1 MLHLKQIYDVT
12 QAFDRGWLQ
21 LTEILSPLCRSLQE
35 AFWLSTTWYL
45 LSSSCLIPLGIVFQR
60 IRLLLGKKWFLS
72 RVLLTQTFFCC
83 FRVVNLRTALSQD
96 SNLTSAHVPWLVA
109 FLVLTVLHTNILAV
123 PVRLMH
129 LCSTHCSAISE
140 SEFLTIWVLPYVPVG
155 LPLQT
160 PFEGRREHLNGVHF
174 SEAAVLPLDST
185 MQEPFFTGAS
195 TRDLTA
201 SHRVV
206 LCFVDVAGQSCQCSC
221 ADKAL
226 SGMNK
231 RFYFLLLS
239 YICTRQKY
247 NI

>member
-1 MLHLKQIYDVT
+1 M
-12 QAFDRGWLQ
+12 
-21 LTEILSPLCRSLQE
+21 
-35 AFWLSTTWYL
+35 
-45 LSSSCLIPLGIVFQR
+45 
-60 IRLLLGKKWFLS
+60 
-72 RVLLTQTFFCC
+72 
-83 FRVVNLRTALSQD
+83 
-96 SNLTSAHVPWLVA
+96 
-109 FLVLTVLHTNILAV
+109 
-123 PVRLMH
+123 
-129 LCSTHCSAISE
+129 
-140 SEFLTIWVLPYVPVG
+140 G

-174 SEAAVLPLDST
+174 SEAA
-185 MQEPFFTGAS
+185 EPFFTGAS

-231 RFYFLLLS
+231 RFCFLLRS